1 MQPTNNKK
9 AHRTHLGVRYDL
21 LEPAFLRAMAQLMSH
36 GQHYDM
42 VTGVREQWK
51 RGLEDD
57 KCPLNHIMDH
67 LCAYELSE
75 PHDHLGS
82 RKGHLA
88 AIAVNAMFEY
98 FFEERRE
105 AELLVQE
112 QKLDEAL
119 TNITEPQTQTEIT
132 KNEKPL
138 NILDMMKTWAGR
150 VTGGQ

>member
-1 MQPTNNKK
+1 MQPTNNTK

-36 GQHYDM
+36 GQHYDL

-57 KCPLNHIMDH
+57 KCPVNHIMDH

-105 AELLVQE
+105 AERAAE
-112 QKLDEAL
+112 EAL
-119 TNITEPQTQTEIT
+119 HASYQPDTTEPQTQTEIT